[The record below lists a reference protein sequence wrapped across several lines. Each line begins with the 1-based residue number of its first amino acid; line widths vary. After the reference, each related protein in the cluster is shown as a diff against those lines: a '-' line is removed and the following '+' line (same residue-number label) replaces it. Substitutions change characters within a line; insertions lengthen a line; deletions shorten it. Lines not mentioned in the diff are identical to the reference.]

1 MPDGTQQD
9 RLRRRLD
16 LDEDGLTQWR
26 LSGFGNLTALEADAA
41 DAAVAEAAPIP
52 ALPDEPFTRSRSG
65 RREWLTFNNWFG
77 ANWVKMTEF
86 KQVTHLKE
94 LQLMQ
99 LTPLNIKFRWESND
113 DAARWAKIICHN
125 TPSMWA
131 AYTTCFWQIFL
142 DGFRWVNPTLVVA
155 CILSECR

>member
-1 MPDGTQQD
+1 MRLDAEALLSMPDGTQQD

-77 ANWVKMTEF
+77 AN
-86 KQVTHLKE
+86 
-94 LQLMQ
+94 
-99 LTPLNIKFRWESND
+99 
-113 DAARWAKIICHN
+113 
-125 TPSMWA
+125 
-131 AYTTCFWQIFL
+131 
-142 DGFRWVNPTLVVA
+142 
-155 CILSECR
+155 

>member
-77 ANWVKMTEF
+77 AN
-86 KQVTHLKE
+86 
-94 LQLMQ
+94 
-99 LTPLNIKFRWESND
+99 
-113 DAARWAKIICHN
+113 
-125 TPSMWA
+125 
-131 AYTTCFWQIFL
+131 
-142 DGFRWVNPTLVVA
+142 
-155 CILSECR
+155 